1 MERDMRI
8 QLLLPITAML
18 ALIASMGVAR
28 AEVFDFESAAVDSMP
43 QGWSVAMTH
52 DGGQPRWAVVSG
64 DGGGKVLAQLSNDP
78 TAQRFPL
85 AIFTRDS
92 IRNGTL
98 SVRFKPISGRVD
110 QAAGLVWRYQDE
122 NNYYIVRAN
131 ALEDNVVLYKVES
144 GNRVAISPL
153 GREGEYGQ
161 RQEVPTNEWHTL
173 GVEFS
178 GPRFSVS
185 FDGMK
190 IYEVEDATF
199 TEPGRVGLW
208 TKADSVTQFDD
219 FEVAD
224 DPVIE
229 ESK

>member
-1 MERDMRI
+1 MSVQRPLWVMAAI
-8 QLLLPITAML
+8 TLLA
-18 ALIASMGVAR
+18 AGRGAR
-28 AEVFDFESAAVDSMP
+28 AEVFDFESAEVNSVP
-43 QGWSVAMTH
+43 QGWSVAMTNE
-52 DGGQPRWAVVSG
+52 GAAPGWAVVPS
-64 DGGGKVLAQLSNDP
+64 DEGGKVLAQLSNDP

-92 IRNGTL
+92 IRNGAL
-98 SVRFKPISGRVD
+98 DVRFKPISGRVD
-110 QAAGLVWRYQDE
+110 QAAGLVWRYRDE

-131 ALEDNVVLYKVES
+131 ALEDNVVLYKVED
-144 GNRVAISPL
+144 GNRVAISPI

-161 RQEVPTNEWHTL
+161 RHEVPANEWHRL

-199 TEPGRVGLW
+199 AEPGRVGLW
-208 TKADSVTQFDD
+208 TKADSVTHFDD

-224 DPVIE
+224 DPVLE

>member
-1 MERDMRI
+1 MRI
-8 QLLLPITAML
+8 RRLLSLAMALTAPI
-18 ALIASMGVAR
+18 GVAR
-28 AEVFDFESAAVDSMP
+28 AEVFDFESAAVDSVP
-43 QGWSVAMTH
+43 QGWSVAMTNE
-52 DGGQPRWAVVSG
+52 GGEPRWAVVPSEE
-64 DGGGKVLAQLSNDP
+64 GGHVLAQLSNDP
-78 TAQRFPL
+78 TSQRFPL

-92 IRNGTL
+92 IRDGAL

-131 ALEDNVVLYKVES
+131 ALEDNVVVYKVEG
-144 GNRVAISPL
+144 GNRVPISPL

-161 RQEVPTNEWHTL
+161 RQEVPANEWHRL

-190 IYEVEDATF
+190 VYEVEDGTF
-199 TEPGRVGLW
+199 KEPGRVGLW

-219 FEVAD
+219 FEITD
-224 DPVIE
+224 DPVLE

>member
-1 MERDMRI
+1 MRL
-8 QLLLPITAML
+8 QRRWLVTGTL
-18 ALIASMGVAR
+18 ALTVSTGVAS
-28 AEVFDFESAAVDSMP
+28 AEVFDFESAAVDSLP
-43 QGWSVAMTH
+43 KGWSVAMTH
-52 DGGQPRWAVVSG
+52 EGGAPRWAVVAA
-64 DGGGKVLAQLSNDP
+64 DEGGNALAQLSDDS
-78 TAQRFPL
+78 TSQRFPL
-85 AIFTRDS
+85 AILAKDS
-92 IRNGTL
+92 IRNGAL

-122 NNYYIVRAN
+122 NNYYVVRAN
-131 ALEDNVVLYKVES
+131 ALEDNVVLYKVAS
-144 GNRVAISPL
+144 GNRAAVSPL
-153 GREGEYGQ
+153 DRAGEYGQ
-161 RQEVPTNEWHTL
+161 RHEVTAGEWHTL

-190 IYEVEDATF
+190 LYDVEDATF
-199 TEPGRVGLW
+199 AEPGRVGLW

>member
-1 MERDMRI
+1 MERGMRRQ
-8 QLLLPITAML
+8 QLLVITATL
-18 ALIASMGVAR
+18 ALTAAMSVAR
-28 AEVFDFESAAVDSMP
+28 AEVIDFESAAVEAMP

-52 DGGQPRWAVVSG
+52 EGEEPRWAVIPG
-64 DGGGKVLAQLSNDP
+64 DDGGKVLAQLSDDP

-85 AIFTRDS
+85 AVFNRDS
-92 IRNGTL
+92 IRNGAL
-98 SVRFKPISGRVD
+98 SVRFKPVSGRVD
-110 QAAGLVWRYQDE
+110 QAAGLVWRYKDE
-122 NNYYIVRAN
+122 SNYYVVRAN
-131 ALEDNVVLYKVES
+131 ALEDNVVLYKVEG

-153 GREGEYGQ
+153 AGDGEYG
-161 RQEVPTNEWHTL
+161 EEHDVPAGEWHRL

-178 GPRFSVS
+178 GTRFSVS
-185 FDGMK
+185 FDGVK
-190 IYEVEDATF
+190 LYEVEDATF